1 MNQLKSFGDFTQAD
15 VERIL
20 GIVDKLNDI
29 EVRLEV
35 DGMKLHVRKFS
46 EASPAGGHSLPQSA
60 PAVQQAASA
69 PQRQIAPPAPPAMP
83 TAQPV
88 PGRPLPAASVP
99 APAAT
104 ADSGLLE
111 VRAPMLGRFF
121 RAPSA
126 SEPAYVEVGATV
138 SAEDTVCLIEVMK
151 LFNTVKAG
159 VSSTIVEILVEN
171 GAMVEHDAVLFRV
184 KPR

>member
-1 MNQLKSFGDFTQAD
+1 MNQLKSFGDLTQAD

-46 EASPAGGHSLPQSA
+46 DASLAGGASLPPP
-60 PAVQQAASA
+60 PAFQQAAPA
-69 PQRQIAPPAPPAMP
+69 PQQQTAPGAPPAMP
-83 TAQPV
+83 TTPAV
-88 PGRPLPAASVP
+88 PGRALPAASRP

-159 VSSTIVEILVEN
+159 VSGTIVEILVEN
-171 GAMVEHDAVLFRV
+171 GAMVEHDALLFRV